1 MMSRRRL
8 RLVIALL
15 LPLMA
20 LRALLPAGY
29 MVAAESGELGI
40 VLCSDGLAAWGTHAP
55 SDPEH
60 DDKRQPAGE
69 DCAFANA
76 TFNAPVPHLLTSVA
90 APVPEF
96 RFASVTSTQL
106 PPATGPPRQTG
117 ARAPPSTL
125 L

>member
-8 RLVIALL
+8 RLLIALL

-40 VLCSDGLAAWGTHAP
+40 VMCSDGLAAWGTPAP
-55 SDPEH
+55 DPEH
-60 DDKRQPAGE
+60 EDGQPAGE

-76 TFNAPVPHLLTSVA
+76 TFNAPTPHLLTSVT

-96 RFASVTSTQL
+96 RFDSVSSAQL

>member
-8 RLVIALL
+8 RLLIALL

-29 MVAAESGELGI
+29 MVAAESGELAI
-40 VLCSDGLAAWGTHAP
+40 VLCSDGLAAWGTHALP
-55 SDPEH
+55 DPHH
-60 DDKRQPAGE
+60 DGGQQPTGE
-69 DCAFANA
+69 DCPFANA
-76 TFNAPVPHLLTSVA
+76 TFHAPAPHLLTSA

-106 PPATGPPRQTG
+106 PPSTGPPRQTG

>member
-8 RLVIALL
+8 RLLIALL

-29 MVAAESGELGI
+29 MVAADPGELR
-40 VLCSDGLAAWGTHAP
+40 VVMCSDGLAAWGTHALP
-55 SDPEH
+55 DQQHEDGH
-60 DDKRQPAGE
+60 QPAGE
-69 DCAFANA
+69 DCPFANA
-76 TFNAPVPHLLTSVA
+76 TFNAPATHLLSSVA
-90 APVPEF
+90 APVPEL
-96 RFASVTSTQL
+96 RFASAASAQL
-106 PPATGPPRQTG
+106 PLATGPPRQTG